1 MSVGVL
7 AHLFGSLPYRELAA
21 KIGNAG
27 FTHIQLALWKAV
39 SDADFTKP
47 GRLSPGLVM
56 AMAEEFRKHGVT
68 VSVLG
73 CYLHFFHHDPVVLR
87 ENKERFKELI
97 RYARLFGAPMVAAET
112 GTHPDRKY
120 NELDRIILRETVLEL
135 AEEAEKWGVFIGLEA
150 ANGHLV
156 GTAQELNELLMQ
168 VPSSHIGVVLDPGN
182 LLHEGNIGRQDEVIR
197 EAFDLLGTR
206 IIACH
211 AKDRKLTEEGRVI
224 TVSPGLGDM
233 NYPLYM
239 SLLQQYKP
247 EVHIIMEH
255 AGEQEMA
262 ACKTFVEDTRTE
274 AAKLSVAAE
283 TSGSTERT

>member
-27 FTHIQLALWKAV
+27 FSHIQLALWKAV
-39 SDADFTKP
+39 SDVDFTKA

-56 AMAEEFRKHGVT
+56 GMAEEFRKHGVT

-73 CYLHFFHHDPVVLR
+73 CYLHFFHRDPVVLR

-97 RYARLFGAPMVAAET
+97 RYAHLFGAPMVAAET
-112 GTHPDRKY
+112 GTHPNGAY
-120 NELDRIILRETVLEL
+120 HELDWIILRETVKEL

-156 GTAQELNELLMQ
+156 GTARELNELLIR

-182 LLHEGNIGRQDEVIR
+182 LLHEGNIDRQDEVIR
-197 EAFDLLGTR
+197 EAFDLLGSH

-211 AKDRKLTEEGRVI
+211 AKDRKRTEDGRVI
-224 TVSPGLGDM
+224 TVAPGLGDM

-239 SLLQQYKP
+239 RLLQQYKP
-247 EVHIIMEH
+247 EVHMIMEQ
-255 AGEQEMA
+255 ASEQEMA
-262 ACKTFVEDTRTE
+262 ACKRFIEETRAE
-274 AAKLSVAAE
+274 AVKLEV
-283 TSGSTERT
+283 